1 MNVYSTTMRIT
12 NIVDVQKAAHSFGDI
27 SQLLKHFFAE
37 GKGTKCATE
46 AQGRGTCEI
55 SHPRCGT
62 SIYWI
67 ALFPGVLSSSSW
79 THGAAH
85 QGRLGKLILSRP
97 IFIFFQSL

>member
-12 NIVDVQKAAHSFGDI
+12 NIVDVQAR
-27 SQLLKHFFAE
+27 SQLWWYFATLEAFFAE
-37 GKGTKCATE
+37 GTGTECATE

-62 SIYWI
+62 FIYRI
-67 ALFPGVLSSSSW
+67 AIFPGVLSSSSW
-79 THGAAH
+79 THGAAY